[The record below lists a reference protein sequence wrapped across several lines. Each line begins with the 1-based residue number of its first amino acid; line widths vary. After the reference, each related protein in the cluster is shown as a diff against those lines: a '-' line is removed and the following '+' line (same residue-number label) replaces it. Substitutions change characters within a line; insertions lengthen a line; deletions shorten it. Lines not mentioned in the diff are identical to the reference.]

1 MVQFVFLLHFGN
13 TSVGLKLFP
22 LSRRNNL
29 SVENPWLI
37 AIDID
42 GTLVHDDG
50 FLSPAVIKEVQRV
63 RELGHYVVVATG
75 RAAANAV
82 PVVKDVGFEE
92 GFVVCSNGAV
102 TVELDKTVDHGYQ
115 VREVIG
121 FDPRPVLSQLI
132 EKLPEAHFAVE
143 DIDGTYRFHKPFPA
157 YALGNNN
164 VETPL
169 EQLMNGEVSRVV
181 VLSPEQDVNDFLAVV
196 ESVGLH
202 SVSYAIGYTAWLDI
216 SPQGVTK
223 ASALEQRRKALN
235 IPRDQVITIGD
246 GRNDISMFEWANEGG
261 GYSFAMGQGPEEV
274 RNAATMVTASVEEDG
289 VAKVLSGLEGIIY
302 THN

>member
-1 MVQFVFLLHFGN
+1 M
-13 TSVGLKLFP
+13 SI
-22 LSRRNNL
+22 
-29 SVENPWLI
+29 ENPWLI

-50 FLSPAVIKEVQRV
+50 FLSPVVIREVQRV
-63 RELGHYVVVATG
+63 RELGHHVIVATG
-75 RAAANAV
+75 RAAANAI
-82 PVVKDVGFEE
+82 PVVKDVGIEY
-92 GFVVCSNGAV
+92 GHVVCSNGAV
-102 TVELDKTVDHGYQ
+102 TVEVDSSAREGYV

-121 FDPRPVLSQLI
+121 FDPKPVLSQLI

-157 YALGNNN
+157 YALGSKNI
-164 VETPL
+164 ETPL
-169 EQLMNGEVSRVV
+169 DQLMHGEVSRVV

-196 ESVGLH
+196 EEVGLH

-216 SPQGVTK
+216 SPQGVSK

-235 IPRDQVITIGD
+235 VPTDQVICIGD
-246 GRNDISMFEWANEGG
+246 GRNDISMFEWANAGG
-261 GYSFAMGQGPEEV
+261 GYSFAMGQGPDEV
-274 RNAATMVTASVEEDG
+274 KAAATMVTSSVEEDG

-302 THN
+302 SHN

>member
-1 MVQFVFLLHFGN
+1 M
-13 TSVGLKLFP
+13 
-22 LSRRNNL
+22 

-102 TVELDKTVDHGYQ
+102 TVELDKTVDHGYH

>member
-1 MVQFVFLLHFGN
+1 M
-13 TSVGLKLFP
+13 GLKLFP

-157 YALGNNN
+157 FALGNNN

>member
-1 MVQFVFLLHFGN
+1 
-13 TSVGLKLFP
+13 
-22 LSRRNNL
+22 LSF
-29 SVENPWLI
+29 EPWLI

-50 FLSPAVIKEVQRV
+50 YLAPDVIREVVRV
-63 RELGHYVVVATG
+63 RELGHHVVVATG
-75 RAAANAV
+75 RAAANAI
-82 PVVKDVGFEE
+82 PVVQDVGIES
-92 GFVVCSNGAV
+92 GHVVCSNGAV
-102 TVELDKTVDHGYQ
+102 TIEINKEDSKGYV

-121 FDPRPVLSQLI
+121 FDPGPVLSQLI

-143 DIDGTYRFHKPFPA
+143 DVDGTYRFHKPFPS
-157 YALGNNN
+157 YALGAENI
-164 VETPL
+164 ETPL
-169 EQLMNGEVSRVV
+169 DQLMHGEVSRVV
-181 VLSPEQDVNDFLAVV
+181 VLSPEQNVNDFLEIV

-223 ASALEQRRKALN
+223 ASALEQRRKALE
-235 IPRDQVITIGD
+235 IPRNRVITIGD

-261 GYSFAMGQGPEEV
+261 GLSFAMGQGPDEV
-274 RNAATMVTASVEEDG
+274 KQAAQIVTAAVEEHG

-302 THN
+302 SQS